1 MRFMMMVKGDTN
13 YEQGIPPKPELI
25 AEMDKFIAEMTRD
38 GVLLDTGGLA
48 PTAMGAKIVV
58 DGGKLRVIDGPFPE
72 VKEVVGGFAVIQA
85 KSMDEALELGSRF
98 MRLHLRVLGESYS
111 GECEIR
117 QMF

>member
-13 YEQGIPPKPELI
+13 YEQGIPPRPELV

-48 PTAMGAKIVV
+48 PSAVGAKIVV
-58 DGGKLRVIDGPFPE
+58 DRGELRVIDGPFAG
-72 VKEVVGGFAVIQA
+72 VKEVVGGFTVIQA
-85 KSMDEALELGSRF
+85 KSIDEALELGSRF

-117 QMF
+117 QML